1 MPEEP
6 WTEVDNIVQEAVDKA
21 IPKKKKCK
29 KAKWLS
35 EEALQITEKKRS
47 KRQGRKGKTQPTEC
61 RVQRKARR
69 EKAFLNE
76 KCKEIEKN
84 NRTEKTRDLFK
95 KIGDTMGTFHAKT
108 GMMRDRNSKGLT
120 EAEEIQEEGARTQR
134 TVQKGLND
142 WVNHDGV
149 ITHLQPDIMECEVG
163 LRKHHY
169 KQSQWR

>member
-1 MPEEP
+1 MNK
-6 WTEVDNIVQEAVDKA
+6 T

-120 EAEEIQEEGARTQR
+120 EAEEFKRWQEYTELTIQKR
-134 TVQKGLND
+134 
-142 WVNHDGV
+142 
-149 ITHLQPDIMECEVG
+149 
-163 LRKHHY
+163 
-169 KQSQWR
+169 SQ